1 MNTQQP
7 NGLYGPF
14 NSAAQL
20 YQNPALR
27 YPLSNQQQVLNSY
40 IQQQQQPQNTVIND
54 ITTELSDLS
63 NNEKE
68 FIMSSKEYIAADAKY
83 QQEFSAFLIQKF
95 SAEFLQ
101 SHQRTMEELLH
112 TIRLKKDEYK
122 DNFAGDIKEV
132 KNENEKLAK
141 ENTEL
146 AKVNL
151 ELQEQLKQIE
161 SKLASKAAL

>member
-1 MNTQQP
+1 MTSQP
-7 NGLYGPF
+7 TGLYGPF

-27 YPLSNQQQVLNSY
+27 YPISNQQQILNNY
-40 IQQQQQPQNTVIND
+40 IQQQTQPQNTVIDD
-54 ITTELSDLS
+54 ISTELSDLS

-68 FIMSSKEYIAADAKY
+68 FIMSSKEYIAADTKY
-83 QQEFSAFLIQKF
+83 QQEFSSFLIQKF
-95 SAEFLQ
+95 SSEFLQ

-122 DNFAGDIKEV
+122 DRFAGDIKEV
-132 KNENEKLAK
+132 KTENEKLAK
-141 ENTEL
+141 ENENLVKT
-146 AKVNL
+146 NL

-161 SKLASKAAL
+161 TKLESKSSL